1 MTPKG
6 KAKELFKKYSKG
18 KDEYGWSLCEFD
30 SCAKQCAIIAVDEIL
45 NLMINNFQ
53 WGIEHNGNI
62 HYWQEVKQELE
73 KL

>member
-6 KAKELFKKYSKG
+6 KAKELIKKYSKG

-30 SCAKQCAIIAVDEIL
+30 SCAKQCAIIAVDEIIKA
-45 NLMINNFQ
+45 NPNSNPFNTDVVSTMK
-53 WGIEHNGNI
+53 
-62 HYWQEVKQELE
+62 YWNEVKHELE